1 MPKVRK
7 VPGTPA
13 QAPGGLG
20 WGAGEAVVKIVAR
33 TFHPTSAATEVD
45 MPYSDTFK
53 RKMIQKM
60 TGPVPISATALS
72 RQVDV
77 PQSTLSKWLKTAGIK
92 TPYGFPDDI
101 EDKAPLRAHMNAKR
115 PEDWSPEEKL
125 KAVLDSAAL
134 ADDQLG
140 AFLRRKGLHE
150 THLQQWRLRMLN
162 GLGKPGGDKKP
173 PRSAVDLKRIRVLE
187 KELKR
192 KDKALA
198 ETAALLVLKKKV
210 QEIWGDEDDST
221 TPRNGK

>member
-1 MPKVRK
+1 
-7 VPGTPA
+7 
-13 QAPGGLG
+13 
-20 WGAGEAVVKIVAR
+20 VVKPALC
-33 TFHPTSAATEVD
+33 TFYPNTAAMEVD
-45 MPYSDTFK
+45 MPYSEMFK

-60 TGPVPISATALS
+60 TGPDPVSATALS
-72 RQVDV
+72 REVDV

-92 TPYGFPDDI
+92 TPYGFHDNI

-125 KAVLDSAAL
+125 KAVLEAAAL

-162 GLGKPGGDKKP
+162 GLGKPGGDKKS
-173 PRSAVDLKRIRVLE
+173 PRNAADLKRIRILE
-187 KELKR
+187 KELNR

-221 TPRNGK
+221 APRNGK

>member
-1 MPKVRK
+1 
-7 VPGTPA
+7 
-13 QAPGGLG
+13 
-20 WGAGEAVVKIVAR
+20 VVKTALC
-33 TFHPTSAATEVD
+33 TFHLNTAAMEVD
-45 MPYSDTFK
+45 VPYSDMFK

-60 TGPVPISATALS
+60 TGPDSISATALS
-72 RQVDV
+72 KQVDV

-92 TPYGFPDDI
+92 PPYGFPDNGA
-101 EDKAPLRAHMNAKR
+101 KNPQMRAHMNAKR

-125 KAVLDSAAL
+125 KAVLEAAAL

-162 GLGKPGGDKKP
+162 GLGKPGGDKKS
-173 PRSAVDLKRIRVLE
+173 PRSAVDLKRIRALE

-210 QEIWGDEDDST
+210 QEIWGDEDDRT
-221 TPRNGK
+221 APRNGK